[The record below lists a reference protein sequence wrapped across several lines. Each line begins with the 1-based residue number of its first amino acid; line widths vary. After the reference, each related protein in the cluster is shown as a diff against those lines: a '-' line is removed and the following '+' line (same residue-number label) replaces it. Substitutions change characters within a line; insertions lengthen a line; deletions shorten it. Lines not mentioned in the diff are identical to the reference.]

1 MKFSGIII
9 ISACCLSLTSC
20 FTGIE
25 STPRITAKDVDRVV
39 PPVNEEADFAAQLA
53 PPGMTQWESGRRFLV
68 TDPKLSLLF
77 EKEPA
82 IAPGDVLVFD
92 RLDDE
97 ISITGDTVSVLS
109 FHKENGNA
117 TDETLRYKIGV
128 PSSSLSA
135 SVTLPMSVDLDMTDN
150 ARRILAG
157 KKFYIISPLR
167 VDSELTPVARGRR
180 YVGVTIRDVAPGNA
194 DYPLRVDITDD
205 LGNQSSVA
213 MTVGN
218 ARSSTRNFDKLFELS
233 DPRLR
238 YPTITDTA
246 WENIVNSRVAPGMTT
261 VECHLA
267 LGAPRDVRKWHNG
280 GSFFESWTC
289 DNGAYLIF
297 IDGLL
302 AEIH

>member
-1 MKFSGIII
+1 MRFSGIII

-39 PPVNEEADFAAQLA
+39 PSVNEEAEVSALLA
-53 PPGMTQWESGRRFLV
+53 PPAITQWARGRRFLV
-68 TDPKLSLLF
+68 TDPKMSLLF

-82 IAPGDVLVFD
+82 IEVGEILVFD
-92 RLDDE
+92 NLSDE
-97 ISITGDTVSVLS
+97 ISITGDTVSVLT
-109 FHKENGNA
+109 FHKENGA
-117 TDETLRYKIGV
+117 DPTETLRYKIGV
-128 PSSSLSA
+128 PASSLSPA
-135 SVTLPMSVDLDMTDN
+135 VTLPMSVDLDMVDN
-150 ARRILAG
+150 AGSILRG

-167 VDSELTPVARGRR
+167 VDRELVPTARGRR
-180 YVGVTIRDVAPGNA
+180 YLEATISDVAPGNA

-205 LGNQSSVA
+205 KGNQSSVA
-213 MTVGN
+213 MTAGT

-238 YPTITDTA
+238 YPTITDSV

-267 LGAPRDVRKWHNG
+267 LGAPRDIRKWHNG